1 MKLSPEQMS
10 AERVAGETLRKL
22 IQENYSSQ
30 EEFAYDY
37 GADLR
42 TISRYINKGINKIN
56 VVQELADFFG
66 VSLISFFQQ

>member
-1 MKLSPEQMS
+1 MS
-10 AERVAGETLRKL
+10 AERIAGETLRKL

-42 TISRYINKGINKIN
+42 TISRYINNGINKIN
-56 VVQELADFFG
+56 VVQELADFFN